1 MGAITEEGIVCT
13 QTITMSDIEAYAE
26 MSGDRNPIH
35 QGPDAIAHG
44 ALLIGKI
51 SAAVW
56 RAYGDGTVAR
66 GIDSLK
72 LHRPIRP
79 GEDFNI
85 LITYGTEIPGSRLKE
100 KAITVRVTKWCG
112 SNEKLIAEGAI
123 VIIPPKTGNGILNG
137 GGA

>member
-1 MGAITEEGIVCT
+1 MGAITEEGMVCT

-51 SAAVW
+51 SAVVW
-56 RAYGDGTVAR
+56 MAYGDGTVAR
-66 GIDSLK
+66 AIERLTI
-72 LHRPIRP
+72 HRPVKA
-79 GEDFNI
+79 GDQFNI
-85 LITYGTEIPGSRLKE
+85 AVSHPSDVAGSRFGE
-100 KAITVRVTKWCG
+100 KKITVRVTKWCG
-112 SNEKLIAEGAI
+112 ETEKLVAEGSI
-123 VIIPPKTGNGILNG
+123 TIIPPKTGNGILNG